1 MDSNALT
8 PDYVPAEWSAPDPSP
23 TTGCTCTVPLPDVRA
38 ARKGAARTH
47 CARCGLPIRIAFEP
61 R

>member
-8 PDYVPAEWSAPDPSP
+8 PDVVPSHWTANDRTSNVC
-23 TTGCTCTVPLPDVRA
+23 GCTVPMRHVRA
-38 ARKGAARTH
+38 ARKGAARTY
-47 CARCGLPIRIAFEP
+47 CARCGLPIRLAFDD